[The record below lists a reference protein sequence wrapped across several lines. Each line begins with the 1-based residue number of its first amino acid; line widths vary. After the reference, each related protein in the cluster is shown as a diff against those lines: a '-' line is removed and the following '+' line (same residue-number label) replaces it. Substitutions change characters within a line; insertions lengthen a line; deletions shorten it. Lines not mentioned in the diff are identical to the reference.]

1 MKTQRVRWILLA
13 ALLALTL
20 LPVAALAAD
29 PQKVLQ
35 VISVKVK
42 GDRQAYLDKIKVL
55 QGITKRLGMPPARV
69 WRATLAGENTDV
81 IYVATEYQSLAAMA
95 DAQGKL
101 TADGEAT
108 KLLRDIDASGMRT
121 VVDRSLMVDD
131 TPQ

>member
-1 MKTQRVRWILLA
+1 VVLFA
-13 ALLALTL
+13 FAL

-29 PQKVLQ
+29 PQAVLQ

-55 QGITKRLGMPPARV
+55 QGITKRLTLPPARV

-81 IYVATEYQSLAAMA
+81 IYVTTEYPSLAAMA

-101 TADGEAT
+101 NADGEAT
-108 KLLRDIDASGMRT
+108 KLLRDIDSSGIRT
-121 VVDRSLMVDD
+121 IVDRSLMVDE
-131 TPQ
+131 TPK

>member
-1 MKTQRVRWILLA
+1 MGTHRVRCLLLVA
-13 ALLALTL
+13 AFALTL

-29 PQKVLQ
+29 PPKVLQ
-35 VISVKVK
+35 VISVKVT
-42 GDRQAYLDKIKVL
+42 GDRQVYLGKLKVL
-55 QGITKRLGMPPARV
+55 QGITKRLGLPPARV
-69 WRATLAGENTDV
+69 WRATLAGENTDL

-101 TADGEAT
+101 TADAEAS
-108 KLLRDIDASGMRT
+108 KLLRDIDTSGIRA

>member
-1 MKTQRVRWILLA
+1 MRTQKLRWLLLA
-13 ALLALTL
+13 VLFASTL

-35 VISVKVK
+35 VISVKVT
-42 GDRQAYLDKIKVL
+42 GDRQVYLGKIKVL
-55 QGITKRLGMPPARV
+55 QGITKRLGLPPARV

-101 TADGEAT
+101 TADAEAS
-108 KLLRDIDASGMRT
+108 KLLRDIDTSGIRT

>member
-1 MKTQRVRWILLA
+1 MRTHRVRSLLLV
-13 ALLALTL
+13 ALFALTL

-29 PQKVLQ
+29 APKVLQ
-35 VISVKVK
+35 VISVKVT
-42 GDRQAYLDKIKVL
+42 GDRQVYLGKLKVL
-55 QGITKRLGMPPARV
+55 QGITKRLGLPPARV
-69 WRATLAGENTDV
+69 WRATLAGENTDL

-101 TADGEAT
+101 TADAEAS
-108 KLLRDIDASGMRT
+108 KLLRDIDTSGIRT

>member
-1 MKTQRVRWILLA
+1 V
-13 ALLALTL
+13 
-20 LPVAALAAD
+20 V
-29 PQKVLQ
+29 
-35 VISVKVK
+35 SVKAT
-42 GDRQAYLDKIKVL
+42 GDWQVYLGKIKVL
-55 QGITKRLGMPPARV
+55 QGITKRLGLPPASV

-101 TADGEAT
+101 AADAEAS
-108 KLLRDIDASGMRT
+108 KLIRDIDTSGIRT